1 MAYVA
6 SVALDRYE
14 KSEIIAI
21 FAFQHL
27 LHMERNQNIEKRI
40 LWVAERLFL
49 EKGFSGTS
57 TTEIA
62 KTVGCNQA
70 LIHYYF
76 RTKEKLFWDVFAPK
90 MEQVVEYLDAPL
102 DESIDFIDRICNIV
116 DFYFGILELDER
128 LAPFIVNEL
137 IMNPGRWNKF
147 RDRFLRSES
156 RRMAFVRFE
165 KMVDEE
171 IAAGQIRQIKAIDL
185 LIDIMSLTI
194 SAFIVAPK
202 GFANGECDS
211 NLRKAYI
218 DNRRQDIKA
227 IIINGIKK

>member
-1 MAYVA
+1 
-6 SVALDRYE
+6 
-14 KSEIIAI
+14 
-21 FAFQHL
+21 
-27 LHMERNQNIEKRI
+27 MERNQNIEKRI

-90 MEQVVEYLDAPL
+90 VEQVVEYLDAPL
-102 DESIDFIDRICNIV
+102 DESIDFIERIRNVI

-137 IMNPGRWNKF
+137 IMNPGRWDKF
-147 RDRFLRSES
+147 RDRYLRNES
-156 RRMAFVRFE
+156 RSTAFNRFE
-165 KMVDEE
+165 NMVEEE
-171 IAAGQIRQIKAIDL
+171 IAAGRIRQIRALDL
-185 LIDIMSLTI
+185 LMNIMSLTI
-194 SAFIVAPK
+194 SVFIVAPK
-202 GFANGECDS
+202 GFASGECDQ
-211 NLRKAYI
+211 NLRKTYL
-218 DNRRQDIKA
+218 DNRKEEIKTLVV
-227 IIINGIKK
+227 NGLKA

>member
-1 MAYVA
+1 M
-6 SVALDRYE
+6 E
-14 KSEIIAI
+14 K
-21 FAFQHL
+21 
-27 LHMERNQNIEKRI
+27 NNNIEKRI

-90 MEQVVEYLDAPL
+90 VEQFVEYLDAPL
-102 DESIDFIDRICNIV
+102 DESVDFMERIRNVI

-137 IMNPGRWNKF
+137 IMNPGRWDKF
-147 RDRFLRSES
+147 RDRYLRNES
-156 RRMAFVRFE
+156 RSRAFKRFE
-165 KMVDEE
+165 DMVNVE
-171 IAAGQIRQIKAIDL
+171 IEAGRVRHMRPIDL
-185 LIDIMSLTI
+185 LMNIMSLTI

-211 NLRKAYI
+211 SLRKSYL
-218 DNRRQDIKA
+218 DLRKEDIKEL
-227 IIINGIKK
+227 IIRGMSK

>member
-1 MAYVA
+1 M
-6 SVALDRYE
+6 D
-14 KSEIIAI
+14 
-21 FAFQHL
+21 
-27 LHMERNQNIEKRI
+27 RNQNIEKRI

-76 RTKEKLFWDVFAPK
+76 RTKEKLFWDVFSPK

-102 DESIDFIDRICNIV
+102 DESVDFFDRIANII

-137 IMNPGRWNKF
+137 IMHPGRWDTF
-147 RDRFLRSES
+147 RDRFLRSDS
-156 RRMAFVRFE
+156 RSRAFKRFE
-165 KMVDEE
+165 DMVTEE
-171 IAAGQIRQIKAIDL
+171 IQKGTIQDVEAIDIL
-185 LIDIMSLTI
+185 LNIMSLTI

-202 GFANGECDS
+202 GFARDECDS
-211 NLRKAYI
+211 NARKEYLSSRKE
-218 DNRRQDIKA
+218 NIKSL
-227 IIINGIKK
+227 IINGLRI

>member
-1 MAYVA
+1 M
-6 SVALDRYE
+6 D
-14 KSEIIAI
+14 
-21 FAFQHL
+21 
-27 LHMERNQNIEKRI
+27 RNQNIEKRI

-102 DESIDFIDRICNIV
+102 DESLNFMDRISNII

-137 IMNPGRWNKF
+137 IMHPGRWDTF
-147 RDRFLRSES
+147 RDRFLRSE
-156 RRMAFVRFE
+156 RRRSAFTRFE
-165 KMVDEE
+165 SMVRDEIGNGSIRE
-171 IAAGQIRQIKAIDL
+171 IQPIDL
-185 LIDIMSLTI
+185 LLNIMSLTI

-202 GFANGECDS
+202 GFARDECDS
-211 NLRKAYI
+211 SARREYLSHRKENIKELVTNGLLRH
-218 DNRRQDIKA
+218 
-227 IIINGIKK
+227 

>member
-1 MAYVA
+1 
-6 SVALDRYE
+6 
-14 KSEIIAI
+14 
-21 FAFQHL
+21 
-27 LHMERNQNIEKRI
+27 MERNQNIEKRI

-62 KTVGCNQA
+62 KAVGCNQA

-90 MEQVVEYLDAPL
+90 VEQVVEYLDAPL
-102 DESIDFIDRICNIV
+102 DESIDFIERIRNVI

-137 IMNPGRWNKF
+137 IMNPERWNKF
-147 RDRFLRSES
+147 RDRYLRNES
-156 RRMAFVRFE
+156 RSSAFNRFE
-165 KMVDEE
+165 NMVHEE
-171 IAAGQIRQIKAIDL
+171 VTKGTIRNIEPIDL
-185 LIDIMSLTI
+185 LMNIMSLTI

-202 GFANGECDS
+202 GFASDECDK
-211 NLRKAYI
+211 NARKAYI
-218 DNRRQDIKA
+218 DHRREDVKELIVC
-227 IIINGIKK
+227 

>member
-1 MAYVA
+1 
-6 SVALDRYE
+6 
-14 KSEIIAI
+14 
-21 FAFQHL
+21 
-27 LHMERNQNIEKRI
+27 MERNQNIEKRI

-90 MEQVVEYLDAPL
+90 VEQVVEYLDAPL
-102 DESIDFIDRICNIV
+102 DESIDFMERIRNVI

-128 LAPFIVNEL
+128 LAPFIVKEL
-137 IMNPGRWNKF
+137 IMNPERWDKF
-147 RDRFLRSES
+147 RDRYLRNES
-156 RRMAFVRFE
+156 RSTAFNRFE
-165 KMVDEE
+165 NMVNEE
-171 IAAGQIRQIKAIDL
+171 IEKGTIRQIRPIDL
-185 LIDIMSLTI
+185 LMNIMSLTI

-202 GFANGECDS
+202 GFASDECDKS
-211 NLRKAYI
+211 ARKAYL
-218 DNRRQDIKA
+218 DHRREDVKELIVS
-227 IIINGIKK
+227 GIKNNY

>member
-1 MAYVA
+1 
-6 SVALDRYE
+6 
-14 KSEIIAI
+14 
-21 FAFQHL
+21 
-27 LHMERNQNIEKRI
+27 MENNKNIEKRI

-90 MEQVVEYLDAPL
+90 VEQFVEYLDAPL
-102 DESIDFIDRICNIV
+102 DESIDFVERIRNVIE
-116 DFYFGILELDER
+116 FYFGILELDER

-137 IMNPGRWNKF
+137 IMNPGRWDMF
-147 RDRFLRSES
+147 RDRYLRSES
-156 RRMAFVRFE
+156 RSSAFKRFE
-165 KMVDEE
+165 NMVEAE
-171 IAAGQIRQIKAIDL
+171 IEAGRIRPIRAIDL
-185 LIDIMSLTI
+185 LMNIMSLTI

-202 GFANGECDS
+202 GFASGECDS
-211 NLRKAYI
+211 NLRKSYL
-218 DNRRQDIKA
+218 DQRKEDIKEL
-227 IIINGIKK
+227 IVNGMSR

>member
-1 MAYVA
+1 
-6 SVALDRYE
+6 
-14 KSEIIAI
+14 
-21 FAFQHL
+21 
-27 LHMERNQNIEKRI
+27 MERNQNIEKRI

-90 MEQVVEYLDAPL
+90 VEQVVEYLDAPL
-102 DESIDFIDRICNIV
+102 DETIDFVERIRNVI

-137 IMNPGRWNKF
+137 IMNPGRWEKF
-147 RDRFLRSES
+147 RDRYLRNES
-156 RRMAFVRFE
+156 RSTAFNRFE

-171 IAAGQIRQIKAIDL
+171 IEAGRVRPMRAIDL
-185 LIDIMSLTI
+185 LMNIMSLTI
-194 SAFIVAPK
+194 SVFIVAPK
-202 GFANGECDS
+202 GFASGECDS
-211 NLRKAYI
+211 NLRKTYLT
-218 DNRRQDIKA
+218 NRREEIKA
-227 IIINGIKK
+227 LIVNGIKN

>member
-1 MAYVA
+1 M
-6 SVALDRYE
+6 D
-14 KSEIIAI
+14 
-21 FAFQHL
+21 
-27 LHMERNQNIEKRI
+27 RNQNLEKRI

-62 KTVGCNQA
+62 KTVGCNQT

-102 DESIDFIDRICNIV
+102 DESLSFLDRISNII

-137 IMNPGRWNKF
+137 IMHPGRWDMF
-147 RDRFLRSES
+147 RDRFLRNES
-156 RRMAFVRFE
+156 RSSAFDRFDGMVR
-165 KMVDEE
+165 DEVAKGTIVNVE
-171 IAAGQIRQIKAIDL
+171 PIDL
-185 LIDIMSLTI
+185 LLNIMSLTI

-202 GFANGECDS
+202 GFAKDECDS
-211 NLRKAYI
+211 NSRKEYLLHRKENI
-218 DNRRQDIKA
+218 RNLV
-227 IIINGIKK
+227 INGIIKH

>member
-1 MAYVA
+1 
-6 SVALDRYE
+6 
-14 KSEIIAI
+14 
-21 FAFQHL
+21 
-27 LHMERNQNIEKRI
+27 MERNQNIEKRI

-90 MEQVVEYLDAPL
+90 VEQVVEYLDAPL
-102 DESIDFIDRICNIV
+102 DESIDFIERIRNVI

-137 IMNPGRWNKF
+137 IMNPERWNKF
-147 RDRFLRSES
+147 RDRYLRNES
-156 RRMAFVRFE
+156 RSSAFNRFE
-165 KMVDEE
+165 NMVNEE
-171 IAAGQIRQIKAIDL
+171 VTKGTIRNIEPIDL
-185 LIDIMSLTI
+185 LMNIMSLTI

-202 GFANGECDS
+202 GFASDECDKS
-211 NLRKAYI
+211 ARKAYL
-218 DNRRQDIKA
+218 DHRREDVKELIVS
-227 IIINGIKK
+227 GIKNNY

>member
-1 MAYVA
+1 M
-6 SVALDRYE
+6 D
-14 KSEIIAI
+14 
-21 FAFQHL
+21 
-27 LHMERNQNIEKRI
+27 RNQNIEKRI

-102 DESIDFIDRICNIV
+102 DESIDFMDRIVNII

-137 IMNPGRWNKF
+137 IMNPGRWDKF

-156 RRMAFVRFE
+156 RSMAFVRFE
-165 KMVDEE
+165 RMVEDE
-171 IAAGQIRQIKAIDL
+171 IRAGHIRPMKAIDL
-185 LIDIMSLTI
+185 LLDIMSLTI

-202 GFANGECDS
+202 GFASGECDS
-211 NLRKAYI
+211 NLRKSYI
-218 DNRRQDIKA
+218 DDRRHHIKELVV
-227 IIINGIKK
+227 NGLRL

>member
-1 MAYVA
+1 M
-6 SVALDRYE
+6 E
-14 KSEIIAI
+14 K
-21 FAFQHL
+21 
-27 LHMERNQNIEKRI
+27 NNNIEKRI

-62 KTVGCNQA
+62 KIVGCNQA

-90 MEQVVEYLDAPL
+90 VEQFVEYLDAPL
-102 DESIDFIDRICNIV
+102 DESIDFVERIRNVI

-137 IMNPGRWNKF
+137 IMNPGRWDKF
-147 RDRFLRSES
+147 RDRYLRNES
-156 RRMAFVRFE
+156 RSRAFNRFE
-165 KMVDEE
+165 NMVNVE
-171 IAAGQIRQIKAIDL
+171 IETGRLRPMRPIDL
-185 LIDIMSLTI
+185 LMNIMSLTI

-202 GFANGECDS
+202 GFAIGECDS
-211 NLRKAYI
+211 NLRKSYL
-218 DNRRQDIKA
+218 DLRREDIKEL
-227 IIINGIKK
+227 IIRGMSK